1 MYCSLTFRLG
11 RLAQLVRAP
20 ALHAGCRRFESC
32 IAHTLSMKNFFY
44 LIIFLFFHSAILSQ
58 NVTMVNPSDNIGID
72 KWRIVNDG
80 VMGGISKS
88 NIYLNEV
95 SNIIFAGN
103 VSLENNGGFA
113 SIRMGFDGNQLKG
126 ISKFL
131 LRVKGDGNIFKFRLT
146 MNGSYANYSAD
157 FKTIKDQWMNVE
169 IPLENFKPYYFG
181 RSIRAPKLK
190 VHRVNSLGI
199 LISDKQEGNFSL
211 EIEHIKAL

>member
-1 MYCSLTFRLG
+1 MI
-11 RLAQLVRAP
+11 
-20 ALHAGCRRFESC
+20 ALLF
-32 IAHTLSMKNFFY
+32 TLFNYINEVMPVTVFDFNKN
-44 LIIFLFFHSAILSQ
+44 
-58 NVTMVNPSDNIGID
+58 SDISNWYVVD
-72 KWRIVNDG
+72 DV
-80 VMGGISKS
+80 VMGGRSYGRLSIDPKG
-88 NIYLNEV
+88 NGV
-95 SNIIFAGN
+95 FKGN